1 MIDPSERLAEI
12 AAGRDLPGAKGAY
25 WRFASI
31 ADPAKAFGWIAG
43 ERVRGTPSA
52 VRAPPAL
59 LPRRAFIFGRDFSF
73 DVVTASPDLPDRIDE
88 LLSAVSLFRCRQSQ
102 GAMNAPLQMPSGCMR
117 SPQRIRSA
125 E

>member
-59 LPRRAFIFGRDFSF
+59 LPRRAFIGGQKGIQKGTPPPPDWRTWLAPGRGPRQGHKWDPAHGEIPA
-73 DVVTASPDLPDRIDE
+73 VGCRRGSPP
-88 LLSAVSLFRCRQSQ
+88 
-102 GAMNAPLQMPSGCMR
+102 
-117 SPQRIRSA
+117 
-125 E
+125 

>member
-59 LPRRAFIFGRDFSF
+59 LPRRAFIGSRMS
-73 DVVTASPDLPDRIDE
+73 VNSR
-88 LLSAVSLFRCRQSQ
+88 LSSTRLAIWPISLS
-102 GAMNAPLQMPSGCMR
+102 
-117 SPQRIRSA
+117 
-125 E
+125 